1 MWLIDYITKNSI
13 SSPKSETGEIKDVSD
28 GKVQVKG
35 SSDFRQL
42 PIIAP
47 YGVAYVPATGSQTAV
62 MPVNSGEVCLGTV
75 CDFKSDLKPGE
86 VMLYSAGGAT
96 IALKN
101 DGYVYINGVK
111 FKS

>member
-13 SSPKSETGEIKDVSD
+13 SSPQGETGEIKSVSD

-35 SSDFRQL
+35 SSDFQRL

-75 CDFKSDLKPGE
+75 SDLKNDLQPGE
-86 VMLYSAGGAT
+86 IMLYSSGGAT
-96 IALKN
+96 ISLKN
-101 DGYVYINGVK
+101 DGNVYINGVK
-111 FKS
+111 FES